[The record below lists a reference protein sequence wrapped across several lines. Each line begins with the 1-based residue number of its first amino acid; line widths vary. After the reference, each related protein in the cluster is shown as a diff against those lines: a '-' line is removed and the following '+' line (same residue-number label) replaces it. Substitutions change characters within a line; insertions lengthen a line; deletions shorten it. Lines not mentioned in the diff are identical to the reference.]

1 MIMNPVSVNAV
12 QVSEDTG
19 VRDQYSGESERV
31 ETNGGVAEAGP
42 GSVVTRD
49 GYRLVFIRYR
59 YITDTFKTIPVP
71 KQCRNRYFYE
81 KILKK

>member
-1 MIMNPVSVNAV
+1 MNPVSVNAV

-42 GSVVTRD
+42 GSVVTQA
-49 GYRLVFIRYR
+49 VI
-59 YITDTFKTIPVP
+59 
-71 KQCRNRYFYE
+71 
-81 KILKK
+81 